1 LVHASIR
8 GFLDAYLRL
17 NAEEI
22 MEYNREVQTIEP
34 KEQEAVMQ
42 IVNEWEEIGE
52 ARGLDEGKRLGRL
65 ETLVDL
71 LESRL
76 GSLPP
81 DVRQRVSALSLLQ
94 LKSLTLA
101 ATGLGEV
108 DALCQWLDSVRVRPG
123 GS

>member
-1 LVHASIR
+1 
-8 GFLDAYLRL
+8 
-17 NAEEI
+17 
-22 MEYNREVQTIEP
+22 
-34 KEQEAVMQ
+34 MQ